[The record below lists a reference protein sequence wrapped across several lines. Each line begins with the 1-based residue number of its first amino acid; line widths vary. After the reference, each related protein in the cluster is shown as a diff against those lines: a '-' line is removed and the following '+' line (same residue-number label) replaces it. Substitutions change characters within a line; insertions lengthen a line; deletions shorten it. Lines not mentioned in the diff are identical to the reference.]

1 MPDSPHIQRIEA
13 LQAVLKAKQWDAFLL
28 PHNDVHLNEYLPEH
42 AKLRDFLIGFTGSA
56 GDALVL
62 QDSVCLFADGRY
74 YEQADAEV
82 PLSHVKVSKL
92 GIEGSPSLK
101 ELLMILPQGGVVA
114 YDAQTVTVST
124 LAGLQKATA
133 SLALRFVAV
142 DKNPITALFPLLEER
157 GKSPNENGISPAWQA
172 VDASVH
178 GRSTSDKLVWLRKA
192 LEEASCDGI
201 IVSKLDDI
209 AWFTN
214 TRGRDIPYNPVFH
227 AFLWVDAT
235 QAQLFADAPD
245 ASPSTQNALKVLE
258 ENGITLKP
266 YASIW
271 QDLPKLATHKTVYW
285 TASAHSQAILN
296 VLSKDDIRLKDGHNL
311 LQHEKSVK
319 TPEELAGMR
328 EANLRSSVAVIRT
341 LAWLDAQADAGN
353 SVSELDLAHT
363 IEGFYKA
370 EGAVDLSF
378 NTIAGIASNSAVIH
392 YGTPSKDVHASA
404 GDWILLDSGAQ
415 YPFGTT
421 DITRTTTFAQHVPS
435 QAHKDAYT
443 HVLKS
448 HIAGASA
455 VFPKGTSGA
464 QIDGICRQ
472 PLWQAGY
479 DYGHGTGHGVGCF
492 LNVHEGPNGISK
504 AYTEVIK
511 LHTVN
516 SIEPGYYVPNW
527 GGIRL
532 ENLAVVAEASV
543 SLQAGT
549 PQGVWYGF
557 ELLNWIPFATH
568 LIEESLLSSAE
579 KCWLS
584 EYHTAIL
591 EKISPRLAGR
601 DESALAWLHSIR

>member
-1 MPDSPHIQRIEA
+1 MPDSPYVQRIEA
-13 LQAVLKAKQWDAFLL
+13 LQAVLKQYQWDAFLL

-42 AKLRDFLIGFTGSA
+42 VKLRDFLIGFTGSA
-56 GDALVL
+56 GDALVF

-82 PLSHVKVSKL
+82 PLSHVTVSKL
-92 GIEGSPSLK
+92 GLEGNPSLK

-114 YDAQTVTVST
+114 YDAQTVTVSA

-142 DKNPITALFPLLEER
+142 DENPISSLFPPTLSTDPL
-157 GKSPNENGISPAWQA
+157 PAWQA

-178 GRSTSDKLVWLRKA
+178 GRSTSDKLAWLRNA
-192 LEEASCDGI
+192 LKDASCDGI

-227 AFLWVDAT
+227 AFLWIDAS
-235 QAQLFADAPD
+235 QALLFADAPD
-245 ASPSTQNALKVLE
+245 ASPSTQNALKHLE

-266 YASIW
+266 YASTW
-271 QDLPKLATHKTVYW
+271 QDLLVLAHNKTVYW
-285 TASAHSQAILN
+285 TPSAHSQAVFN
-296 VLSKDDIRLKDGHNL
+296 VLSQDVIRLKDGQNL

-353 SVSELDLAHT
+353 PVSELDLAHT

-392 YGTPSKDVHASA
+392 YGTPSADVQASP

-455 VFPKGTSGA
+455 IFPKGTSGA

-504 AYTEVIK
+504 AYTEAMK

-532 ENLAVVAEASV
+532 ENLAVVAEANA

-549 PQGVWYGF
+549 PQGVWYSF

-568 LIEESLLSSAE
+568 LIEESLLSSSE
-579 KCWLS
+579 KRWLAW
-584 EYHTAIL
+584 YHATSL
-591 EKISPRLAGR
+591 EKIYPRLTGK
-601 DESALAWLHSIR
+601 DESALAWLHRVLPNTLS